1 MLLYLAPRQ
10 QCATIRCGRL
20 MHTTYMVMVLAFV
33 SKVAS
38 ASQKAH
44 CRKTSFYFVP
54 LYRKY
59 ECELFEALLHSVRHQ
74 VLSKCGESGLSTEL
88 SGKVFGF
95 SPPIVS
101 MKKGCR
107 IKEYRLYMYFSFT
120 PRLFMGMLQTFYFN
134 TLNSV
139 RRNQLAFAKVT
150 GLKGE

>member
-1 MLLYLAPRQ
+1 MHQRNPLSITCCAMLLYLAPRQ

-120 PRLFMGMLQTFYFN
+120 PRLFYGHASDLLF
-134 TLNSV
+134 
-139 RRNQLAFAKVT
+139 
-150 GLKGE
+150 